1 VTVVLLCGA
10 LAIGSRGRADM
21 IDMSGV
27 DPWDRCGECHG
38 LDGAGNHIKFPRLGG
53 QKQSYII
60 KQLYDFRA
68 GRRKN
73 DGGQMQQT
81 ATEVAAADIGKVA
94 DWFAGQTPSWPKIT
108 IDADPDIALARRL
121 AMSGAPGIPACL
133 SCHSAAGLGLLDE
146 PFDAPRIAGQRD
158 FYIAKELTDFRDG
171 RRSNDPKR
179 TMQRIAQRLTD
190 TEIVSLAVY
199 LSRNPGLHDLVV
211 P

>member
-1 VTVVLLCGA
+1 MTVVLLCGA

-73 DGGQMQQT
+73 DGGQTRPLIADVAFLGNQQT
-81 ATEVAAADIGKVA
+81 KPCGYRPELKNDQSPRY
-94 DWFAGQTPSWPKIT
+94 QT
-108 IDADPDIALARRL
+108 
-121 AMSGAPGIPACL
+121 L
-133 SCHSAAGLGLLDE
+133 SPQE
-146 PFDAPRIAGQRD
+146 
-158 FYIAKELTDFRDG
+158 
-171 RRSNDPKR
+171 
-179 TMQRIAQRLTD
+179 
-190 TEIVSLAVY
+190 
-199 LSRNPGLHDLVV
+199 
-211 P
+211 